1 MKNHYIKKKLINHII
16 KNGNKNTCEKII
28 LKSFKILQKSTLK
41 SHKNIFKLSIINS
54 TSSFRIFKLKRK
66 RRKKKNFSKEMPK
79 FIYNSSYRISW
90 ALKFLSQLIKKKISN
105 KYYKNLKHEIIITS
119 KNEENTYNKSIHQQ
133 AITKK
138 RVFFRFRW

>member
-1 MKNHYIKKKLINHII
+1 MKNNYIKKKLINHIM
-16 KNGNKNTCEKII
+16 KNGNKKTCEKIV
-28 LKSFKILQKSTLK
+28 LKSFKILQKSTIK
-41 SHKNIFKLSIINS
+41 SHKKILKLSIINS

-66 RRKKKNFSKEMPK
+66 KRKKKNSKEIPK

-90 ALKFLSQLIKKKISN
+90 ALKFISQVIKKKISN

-133 AITKK
+133 AITQK
-138 RVFFRFRW
+138 RVFFYFRW